1 MIFVIL
7 FDMLLLVFIQAILS
21 FVLSRKTINISNDIA
36 RKYGNFTVKDFRRYE
51 TWEIVKR
58 IFYFF
63 SELGLSKGASIKT
76 CFIGTGAAL
85 ENLPYDLSDYLSVLE
100 HLVKYLIIGASF
112 YWNVARILRDIVII
126 ILYIFGQLFFMPCGV
141 TCQAWSEVPIND
153 GRWQFRYSLYNVCI
167 EVYREIFCGSYG
179 FLRYFL

>member
-58 IFYFF
+58 IFFFF

-100 HLVKYLIIGASF
+100 HLVKYLIIWASF
-112 YWNVARILRDIVII
+112 LLKSCTNPTWCSYNHSLQLRST
-126 ILYIFGQLFFMPCGV
+126 IFHAM
-141 TCQAWSEVPIND
+141 WSYLS
-153 GRWQFRYSLYNVCI
+153 GLK
-167 EVYREIFCGSYG
+167 
-179 FLRYFL
+179 

>member
-1 MIFVIL
+1 MRN
-7 FDMLLLVFIQAILS
+7 S
-21 FVLSRKTINISNDIA
+21 KT
-36 RKYGNFTVKDFRRYE
+36 YFF
-51 TWEIVKR
+51 
-58 IFYFF
+58 FFF

-126 ILYIFGQLFFMPCGV
+126 ILYIFGQLFFMLCGV
-141 TCQAWSEVPIND
+141 ICQAWSEVHIND
-153 GRWQFRYSLYNVCI
+153 GTWRVRYSLYIICI
-167 EVYREIFCGSYG
+167 EVYREIFAARINFRDIFYRESYNETLWIISYVSVYVVLLHCNIIS
-179 FLRYFL
+179 FY